1 MNRYHMKKYISIIA
15 LFVFAAGSAFGQT
28 QKAFIKAADEAY
40 ANKNYYGA
48 LTWYS
53 EALEFDEDDPAL
65 LFLVAES
72 ARNFEAYDI
81 AAAKYKIVVDSLGED
96 QFPDAAFYLGE
107 MYYKLGKYEDAQQ
120 YFNMYIAEYSSTD
133 SLKTIQAN
141 RQIESIDF
149 AISRMEDIDKSANLL
164 EMQSE
169 VNTPYSEFGAFE
181 KDDVLYFST
190 MRYAEKD
197 SPEWPARS
205 ISKIHTLEEE
215 ENVAI
220 DGDLNDS
227 NMLVAHTTFSTDG
240 TTMYYTIC
248 EYVNGEDVRCDIYK
262 RLVNEDGTF
271 GEKSKLPS
279 PINIDSVT
287 NTQPQISFDST
298 VMRDVLYFVS
308 DRVGGKGQLDI
319 YRSYI
324 GESDSYGEIENVTEV
339 NTEGNDVT
347 PFRHSATG
355 TLYFSSDGR
364 MGLGGYDVYFSELTK
379 SGLGEPS
386 HMRIPINSS
395 YHDLYYVLSDDSA
408 EGYFSTNREGTMYID
423 PAAKACCF
431 DIYKVSYDEVIID
444 LNTLVFDA
452 LTREPLPGA
461 TVMLIDAITGDTIN
475 ALTNDDG
482 NDFYFKVLRDREYKI
497 LVERPFYNSQ
507 TLDLS
512 TANITTST
520 VINKEV
526 YLKTDR
532 MQLRV
537 ETFNK
542 RTQQELAG
550 VQIEI
555 RNLTTGELDTV
566 AINETGNKYV
576 FYPKLGYKYEITA
589 SKFGFITE
597 TEIVDLTEV
606 TEPGVIEKKM
616 YLEVFDIEGYMPVSI
631 YFENDQPDPRSKSTS
646 TTKVYGDLYGAY
658 MNKKQDYIN
667 NHTKSKQGDDKALAQ
682 ANLDE
687 FFEGDVVGGYDK
699 LKRFMRALKQEL
711 SLGRSLE
718 IAIKGY
724 TSPVADTRYNLAL
737 GQRRV
742 SSVANEILNYEGG
755 IFREY
760 MRNGS
765 LIITDIS
772 FGEETSPADVSDKAS
787 DRSQSVYGLGAS
799 KERRVQ
805 IVKITDQ

>member
-1 MNRYHMKKYISIIA
+1 MKKYISIIA

-40 ANKNYYGA
+40 AKKNYYGA
-48 LTWYS
+48 LTWYG

-65 LFLVAES
+65 IFKLAES

-81 AAAKYKIVVDSLGED
+81 AAVNYKIVVDSLGED

-133 SLKTIQAN
+133 SIKTIQAN

-164 EMQSE
+164 EMESE
-169 VNTPYSEFGAFE
+169 VNTPYSEFGAVK

-215 ENVAI
+215 ENAAI

-227 NMLVAHTTFSTDG
+227 NMLIAHTTFSTDG

-248 EYVNGEDVRCDIYK
+248 EYVNAEDVRCDIYK
-262 RLVNEDGTF
+262 RFVNEDGTF
-271 GEKSKLPS
+271 GEKNKLPS

-298 VMRDVLYFVS
+298 VMKDVLYFVS
-308 DRVGGKGQLDI
+308 DRKGGKGQLDI

-324 GESDSYGEIENVTEV
+324 GDNDSYGEIENVSEV
-339 NTEGNDVT
+339 NTDGNDVT

-364 MGLGGYDVYFSELTK
+364 MGLGGYDVYFSERTQ

-461 TVMLIDAITGDTIN
+461 TVTLIDAISGDTIN

-512 TANITTST
+512 TAKITTST

-589 SKFGFITE
+589 SKFGFVTE

-646 TTKVYGDLYGAY
+646 TTKLYGDLYGAY
-658 MNKKQDYIN
+658 MNKKQDYIK
-667 NHTKSKQGDDKALAQ
+667 NHTKRKQGDDKALAQ

-742 SSVANEILNYEGG
+742 SSVENEIMNYEGG

>member
-1 MNRYHMKKYISIIA
+1 MNRYQMKKYISVIA
-15 LFVFAAGSAFGQT
+15 LFVFAVGSSFGQT

-40 ANKNYYGA
+40 AKKNYYGA

-65 LFLVAES
+65 IFKVAES

-107 MYYKLGKYEDAQQ
+107 MYYKLGKYDDAQQ

-141 RQIESIDF
+141 RQIEAIDF
-149 AISRMEDIDKSANLL
+149 AISRVEDIDKSANLL
-164 EMQSE
+164 QMESE
-169 VNTPYSEFGAFE
+169 VNTPYSEFGAVK

-215 ENVAI
+215 ENAVI
-220 DGDLNDS
+220 DGDLNNS
-227 NMLVAHTTFSTDG
+227 NMLIAHTTFSTDG

-248 EYVNGEDVRCDIYK
+248 EYINAEDVRCDIYK
-262 RLVNEDGTF
+262 RFVNDDGTF

-279 PINIDSVT
+279 PINMDSVT

-298 VMRDVLYFVS
+298 VMKDVLYFVS
-308 DRVGGKGQLDI
+308 DRKGGKGQLDI

-324 GESDSYGEIENVTEV
+324 GDNDSYGEIENVTEV
-339 NTEGNDVT
+339 NTDGNDVT

-364 MGLGGYDVYFSELTK
+364 MGLGGYDVYFSERTQ

-444 LNTLVFDA
+444 LNTLVFDE

-461 TVMLIDAITGDTIN
+461 TVTLIDAITGDTIN

-497 LVERPFYNSQ
+497 IVERPFYNSQ

-512 TANITTST
+512 TAKITTST

-555 RNLTTGELDTV
+555 RNLTTGEIDTV

-616 YLEVFDIEGYMPVSI
+616 YLEVFDIEDYMPVSI

-658 MNKKQDYIN
+658 MNKKQDYIK
-667 NHTKSKQGDDKALAQ
+667 NHTKKKQGDDKALAQ

-699 LKRFMRALKQEL
+699 LRRFMRALKQEL
-711 SLGRSLE
+711 SLGRSLD

-742 SSVANEILNYEGG
+742 SSVENEIMNYEGG

-772 FGEETSPADVSDKAS
+772 FGEETSPADVSDRAN